1 MYSLKGILIILFAVS
16 IDKYKLKNLVLNI
29 IKEESN
35 LFTLEKLVKNK
46 GLKTIQSLNLYSK
59 AAYYNLWSALM
70 SILI

>member
-16 IDKYKLKNLVLNI
+16 IDKYKLKKLVLNI

-46 GLKTIQSLNLYSK
+46 GLKTIQSLNPYHK
-59 AAYYNLWSALM
+59 TAYYNL
-70 SILI
+70 